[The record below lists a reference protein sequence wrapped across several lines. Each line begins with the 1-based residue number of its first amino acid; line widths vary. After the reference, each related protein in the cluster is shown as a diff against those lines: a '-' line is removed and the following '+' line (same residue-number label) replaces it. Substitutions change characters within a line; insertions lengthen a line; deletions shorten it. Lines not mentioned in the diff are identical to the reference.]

1 MFPQTLPNVSGI
13 YMAQN
18 WPHIAS
24 FHLNF
29 NNFVGNPA
37 ALRFNNTRRRRR
49 RRHRVV
55 VEDSSVA
62 PVWPRWMA
70 ARHRSAGGCWWSWRS
85 WSIQRLRR
93 RPELRTQSRSGRLPS
108 DVSTCSRTSRNA
120 WWAGMLGDI
129 LATCPKMASRR
140 LLVLSISISCMRGEL
155 VFANVIL
162 PADAE
167 DMPLTFHVE
176 GL

>member
-1 MFPQTLPNVSGI
+1 
-13 YMAQN
+13 MAQN

-62 PVWPRWMA
+62 PVW
-70 ARHRSAGGCWWSWRS
+70 
-85 WSIQRLRR
+85 
-93 RPELRTQSRSGRLPS
+93 
-108 DVSTCSRTSRNA
+108 
-120 WWAGMLGDI
+120 
-129 LATCPKMASRR
+129 
-140 LLVLSISISCMRGEL
+140 
-155 VFANVIL
+155 
-162 PADAE
+162 
-167 DMPLTFHVE
+167 
-176 GL
+176 